1 MFELHV
7 CGKACQIRMRFDQ
20 AALRGCTV
28 TMVASRDRLFPRL
41 FTPEISAFYE
51 DAFAKVRCSWVFLST
66 GDQQD
71 VSCVCP
77 PSVCGRSN
85 AAGKS
90 RPTVHVHMLTGML

>member
-1 MFELHV
+1 
-7 CGKACQIRMRFDQ
+7 
-20 AALRGCTV
+20 
-28 TMVASRDRLFPRL
+28 MVASGDRLFPRL

-71 VSCVCP
+71 VSCVCT

-85 AAGKS
+85 ADS
-90 RPTVHVHMLTGML
+90 RLTVPMHMLTEVL